1 MQPTVESLTP
11 ERISDLEAM
20 LEADGL
26 LAEDAK
32 HRDYWLAILADPF
45 RRNSDV
51 LIARSGATVEGMV
64 AIDRRP
70 FGRGDDEGRSAFGWV
85 ARERRRQGIGT
96 ALRKGVNAHLAARG
110 IPRQLAMLL
119 GGWDDALPFLE
130 ANGFTKDSDNVI
142 MGSVG
147 KPYSYTPVE
156 GVRCT
161 VYAGGDPHL
170 NDAIA
175 DVQNR
180 AFASEPSYPVV
191 TGELVQSLIGW
202 ENSWMV
208 VAIEEATEN
217 VVGVVECT
225 HSNVFLGIAVLRRY
239 WGTGLAEWMGGL
251 ALDRYAEAGNTEPWT
266 MVRTTNRASLAYLER
281 MNWQQVGTLAFYVA
295 STGSAGALDG
305 RLDRVNSPTAVSS

>member
-1 MQPTVESLTP
+1 MPPTVESLTP
-11 ERISDLEAM
+11 ELIPNLRAM

-32 HRDYWLAILADPF
+32 HRDYWLTLLADPF

-51 LIARSGATVEGMV
+51 LIARSGAAVEGMA

-70 FGRGDDEGRSAFGWV
+70 FGRGNDEGRSAFGWV

-96 ALRKGVNAHLAARG
+96 ALKKAVDAHLAARG
-110 IPRQLAMLL
+110 IPRQFAMLL
-119 GGWDDALPFLE
+119 SGWDDALPFLE

-147 KPYSYTPVE
+147 KPYSYKPVE

-161 VYAGGDPHL
+161 VYVGGDPHM

-180 AFASEPSYPVV
+180 SFASEPSYPVV

-208 VAIEEATEN
+208 LAIEEATGK

-266 MVRTTNRASLAYLER
+266 MVRTTNRASIAYLER
-281 MNWQQVGTLAFYVA
+281 MNWQQVGTLAFYAA
-295 STGSAGALDG
+295 STGASGEAVG
-305 RLDRVNSPTAVSS
+305 RLDRMNSPTAVSS